1 MSNFLCRRVVILLAT
16 IIAHNLSLSNPVHAQ
31 ASVAPRKNSAD
42 YKLVMTLPGLTSL
55 QIERIN
61 VIYDSCVAKLN
72 MGVPLQPVRKDFYTR
87 IRPILNAKQLK
98 ALHPTAHLH
107 SIPKQGDRGLYKV
120 TVDVPYI
127 TPPDAVRKGDVY
139 LPKNE
144 KDKLRP
150 AVLYIHGGGWSGG
163 DKQES
168 SMMPEALA
176 AQGFVVFNINYRLVH
191 RGGEFPANFTDV
203 KDAFAF
209 LASKSDEWRIDK
221 AKIAVMGG
229 SAGAHLAMLLGYCNN
244 PKFKAEHYP
253 NSVARPVAVVSWYGP
268 CDFVKGR
275 SGMVDEMLA
284 RSDSS
289 GYTDAAPI
297 TYAKSAVPTL
307 FIHGTK
313 DDVVSIRHS
322 KKMHDALVEH
332 KIRTQMLTLEGAGHG
347 FASDDW
353 LKAKDASIKFLNG
366 VFGIKAE

>member
-1 MSNFLCRRVVILLAT
+1 MRLRHAFILSLVAFQVLGM
-16 IIAHNLSLSNPVHAQ
+16 NLSVHAQ
-31 ASVAPRKNSAD
+31 ASAAPRKNSAD
-42 YKLVMTLPGLTSL
+42 YKLVMTLPGLTAA

-61 VIYDSCVAKLN
+61 GIYDSCVAKLN

-87 IRPILNAKQLK
+87 IRPILNAKQLM
-98 ALHPTAHLH
+98 ALHPAAHLQ

-120 TVDVPYI
+120 TLDVPYI

-139 LPKNE
+139 LPSNS
-144 KDKLRP
+144 DGKLRP

-191 RGGEFPANFTDV
+191 KGGEFPANFTDV

-244 PKFKAEHYP
+244 SKFKAEHYP
-253 NSVARPVAVVSWYGP
+253 NSKARPVAVVSWYGP

-284 RSDSS
+284 KSDSS

-332 KIRTQMLTLEGAGHG
+332 KIRTEMLTLDGAGHG
-347 FASDDW
+347 FATDDW

-366 VFGIKAE
+366 VLSIK